1 MMPIPDRPEYRAVV
15 SVGTLVPRIL
25 VTGVLEPDETV
36 NLMSVRIDF
45 DAEW

>member
-1 MMPIPDRPEYRAVV
+1 MMPIPDRPDYRAVL
-15 SVGTLVPRIL
+15 SVGTLVSRVLI
-25 VTGVLEPDETV
+25 TGVLEGDGSV